1 MNTEQILKVLKNER
15 ECIARQ
21 SRPLG
26 EMPQCRKD
34 DDGVKL
40 CEYCDLC
47 LPDTE
52 ILEVYDFLIEAY
64 SITEIHINV
73 SKEESEKLFEII
85 NRNAKDH
92 TRLAV
97 IPYPD
102 IGECYPT
109 VTLTTEEPKLRC
121 QNCGGELDK
130 FNYCKECGYKLYDV
144 TTSKDIMRQY
154 KSMPPIE
161 KGDTN

>member
-34 DDGVKL
+34 EDGVKL

-52 ILEVYDFLIEAY
+52 ILEVYDFLIHGYELIERQGADSY
-64 SITEIHINV
+64 ALRVDIPED
-73 SKEESEKLFEII
+73 K
-85 NRNAKDH
+85 KDA
-92 TRLAV
+92 L
-97 IPYPD
+97 
-102 IGECYPT
+102 
-109 VTLTTEEPKLRC
+109 L
-121 QNCGGELDK
+121 GGLQSASAGKVVLIYDDK
-130 FNYCKECGYKLYDV
+130 FFEPTPLPEDMV
-144 TTSKDIMRQY
+144 VQHKDDNQQ
-154 KSMPPIE
+154 
-161 KGDTN
+161 